1 MVCED
6 MQLVIWMQNTE
17 SRTALLAFVGRTR
30 DAKLRA
36 LLWMDTHKKI
46 CPALPVLHI
55 LSLLRKPEESLG

>member
-30 DAKLRA
+30 DAKRLA
-36 LLWMDTHKKI
+36 LLWMEAHKKT